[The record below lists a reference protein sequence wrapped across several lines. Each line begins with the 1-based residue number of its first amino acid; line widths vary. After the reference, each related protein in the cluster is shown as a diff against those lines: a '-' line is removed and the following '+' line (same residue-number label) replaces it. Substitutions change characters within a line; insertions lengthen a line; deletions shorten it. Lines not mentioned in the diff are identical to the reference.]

1 MKKMIIKNMMATA
14 SAALV
19 MGGSL
24 TACVDL
30 DLSPNNA
37 PSEGNVWNSAS
48 MAEQTIAGVYNR
60 LYEDYTADPNKGWF
74 DMWSSIMDI
83 DANWTAG
90 YHFLHANNT
99 PTSDF
104 GSERWWKNYYSGILR
119 ANDVIT
125 NLPTVAGISEA
136 KKSRYISEC
145 KFLRS
150 WWYYRLNI
158 LYGGV
163 PYYTEPVKSIDGA
176 KKARSTQDEIWDYLI
191 QDLTS
196 CIDDPNLPNKYG
208 ADSEDYGHVTKGAA
222 YALRGKVYILNSAT
236 L

>member
-1 MKKMIIKNMMATA
+1 
-14 SAALV
+14 
-19 MGGSL
+19 
-24 TACVDL
+24 
-30 DLSPNNA
+30 
-37 PSEGNVWNSAS
+37 
-48 MAEQTIAGVYNR
+48 
-60 LYEDYTADPNKGWF
+60 
-74 DMWSSIMDI
+74 MWSSIMDI

-136 KKSRYISEC
+136 KKSRYVSEC

-222 YALRGKVYILNSAT
+222 YALRGKVYMWKKEWKKLPTISRK
-236 L
+236 